1 MINAIKIKKMTKEY
15 QQIIYKGLAVLVLVL
30 GLSACESTEL
40 QILESPNALSPTQA
54 DADLFLNSIEVGLG
68 IFFDGDARGFTTIGV
83 SEEGAEV
90 TRMLQMAGPT
100 YTNAYPPS
108 DFDTA
113 WEQAY
118 AEILADIRALEPIA
132 EEQQLYTHIGI
143 SKTIEAY
150 IVMTLVDYFGDIPYS
165 EALLGAD
172 NTNPVLDDDAAVYDA
187 VEDLLD
193 EAIVQFN
200 RNELNGAST
209 DQFYG
214 GDETQWIKLVNTLK
228 LKLYLQTRL
237 VDSSVGG
244 KIGALLNEGNLIL
257 TEADDFQFQYSNTNA
272 NPDSRHPLFT
282 RNFNVPADVS
292 DYMSN
297 SYMVRIKDEYLGR
310 DPRTRYY
317 FYRQS
322 LNFTDDPNEAECITQ
337 PRPLSYTPSD
347 VFCNIGDGYWG
358 RDHGDNDGIPPD
370 GGLRTTWG
378 VYPVGGLFDDSRGE
392 AISGRF
398 IGLEGAGISPIMLS
412 SFTNFMLAEGV
423 LTAGVTGDARAYLE
437 AGMRASINKVIGFGE
452 RLDYLDDT
460 VIPDDSDTEDVDE
473 TQTVRDLYV
482 PTTEDVDSYV
492 NTVLAAYDNAAGD
505 ARLEIVINEYMK
517 ALWGNGVEAYNT
529 YRRTGLPSNMQP
541 TYLENPGGFIN
552 SFLYPNELVN
562 QNSNASQK
570 ADQTVRVFWAEG
582 GPILE

>member
-1 MINAIKIKKMTKEY
+1 MLKKYKK
-15 QQIIYKGLAVLVLVL
+15 IIYKGLGTLILAF
-30 GLSACESTEL
+30 SFNSCESTEL
-40 QILESPNALSPTQA
+40 QILDSPNVLIPVQA

-68 IFFDGDARGFTTIGV
+68 IFFDGDARGFTTIGL

-100 YTNAYPPS
+100 YTNAYPPG
-108 DFDTA
+108 DFDRSWT
-113 WEQAY
+113 QAY
-118 AEILADIRALEPIA
+118 AEVLADVRALEPIA

-143 SKTIEAY
+143 SKAIEAY
-150 IVMTLVDYFGDIPYS
+150 IMMTLVDYFGDVPFS
-165 EALLGAD
+165 EALLGAE
-172 NTNPVLDDDAAVYDA
+172 NTNPSLDDDAAIYAA
-187 VEDLLD
+187 VEGLLN

-200 RNELNGAST
+200 RDELNGAPS
-209 DQFYG
+209 DVFYG

-244 KIGALLNEGNLIL
+244 KINALLNEGNLIL
-257 TEADDFQFQYSNTNA
+257 TEADDFAFQYSSTNA

-282 RNFNVPADVS
+282 RNFNVPADVA

-322 LNFTDDPNEAECITQ
+322 LNFTEDPNEAECITQ

-358 RDHGDNDGIPPD
+358 RDHGDNDGVPPD

-412 SFTNFMLAEGV
+412 SFTNFMLAEGA
-423 LTAGVTGDARAYLE
+423 LTAGVNGDARTYFE

-452 RLDYLDDT
+452 RLDYLDGE
-460 VIPDDSDTEDVDE
+460 VIADDPDTEDEDE
-473 TQTVRDLYV
+473 SQSVRDLYV
-482 PTTEDVDSYV
+482 PTAENVNSYV
-492 NTVLAAYDNAAGD
+492 NTVLSAYDNASGED
-505 ARLEIVINEYMK
+505 RLEIVVNEYMK

-529 YRRTGLPSNMQP
+529 YRRTGFPSDMQP
-541 TYLENPGGFIN
+541 TYLETPGEFIN

-570 ADQTVRVFWAEG
+570 ANQTVRVFWAEG
-582 GPILE
+582 GPTLE

>member
-1 MINAIKIKKMTKEY
+1 MKKMLKKY
-15 QQIIYKGLAVLVLVL
+15 QNIIYKGLVVFMLAF
-30 GLSACESTEL
+30 SFNACESTEL
-40 QILESPNALSPTQA
+40 QILDSPNALTPTQA
-54 DADLFLNSIEVGLG
+54 DADLYLNSIEVGLG
-68 IFFDGDARGFTTIGV
+68 IFFDGDARGFTTIGL

-90 TRMLQMAGPT
+90 ARMLHMFGPT

-108 DFDTA
+108 DFDRA
-113 WEQAY
+113 WTQAY
-118 AEILADIRALEPIA
+118 AEVLADVRALEPIA
-132 EEQQLYTHIGI
+132 EEQQLYTHIAI

-150 IVMTLVDYFGDIPYS
+150 IVMTLVDYFGEIPYS
-165 EALLGAD
+165 EALFGAE
-172 NTNPVLDDDAAVYDA
+172 NTNPSLDDGASVYAAVEA
-187 VEDLLD
+187 LLD

-200 RNELNGAST
+200 RDELNGAPS

-244 KIGALLNEGNLIL
+244 KINALLSHGNLIL
-257 TEADDFQFQYSNTNA
+257 TEADDFAFQYSNTNA

-337 PRPLSYTPSD
+337 PRPLSYSPSD

-370 GGLRTTWG
+370 GGLRSTWG

-398 IGLEGAGISPIMLS
+398 IGLQGAGISPIMLS
-412 SFTNFMLAEGV
+412 SFTNFMLAEGA
-423 LTAGVTGDARAYLE
+423 LTAGVNGDARAYLE
-437 AGMRASINKVIGFGE
+437 AGMRASITKVIGFGE
-452 RLDYLDDT
+452 RLDYLDDE
-460 VIPDDSDTEDVDE
+460 VIADDPDTEDEDE
-473 TQTVRDLYV
+473 SQTVRDLYV
-482 PTTEDVDSYV
+482 PTTANVDSYV
-492 NTVLAAYDNAAGD
+492 NTVLAAYDNASGED
-505 ARLEIVINEYMK
+505 RVEIVVNEYMK

-529 YRRTGLPSNMQP
+529 YRRTGFPSDMQP
-541 TYLENPGGFIN
+541 TYLENPGEFIN

-570 ADQTVRVFWAEG
+570 PDQTVRVFWAEG
-582 GPILE
+582 GPTLE